1 MGKYLYTII
10 IAAIAIAGI
19 AIATS
24 CTKTDYTGPT
34 LASDSSNYKRTFT
47 INPGEKANLVSK
59 FLNPEALSYEWTMD
73 GNVLASEGSSYQ
85 FSSNDPGCY
94 IITQRIYNSIAEVKI
109 DYYIV
114 VRGGYDNGAFIYT
127 NNEDGAAI
135 GYVSRDYSTVDG
147 NAYQTANPG
156 KTLGKKISCAN
167 SFYGKTYVISESE
180 GLIVLNS
187 ITLKEIGRLPKLPA
201 GPNFI
206 INVDRNNALL
216 STDDGVY
223 RISLNPLALGERIQ
237 NLSGRVGMMVNNGNY
252 ILALTLNHGVI
263 AINPTSYLLARTL
276 KVGKSGLTTDL
287 SGNTWT
293 SYTDT
298 LYRISNNLLVT
309 KYILNVSGTKHFWVA
324 SSWNP
329 WNEGTLTRSPIE
341 NAMYYIVANPDG
353 TPSRELV
360 KVNLNSLNQYITIT
374 PFITLPENRNF
385 SGIGFRLNSDNNIV
399 CSTVDNNG
407 ANPQMD
413 VYRGGDATFV
423 QSVPVSATNAKSI
436 LYNRVK

>member
-59 FLNPEALSYEWTMD
+59 FLKPEALSYEWTMD

-156 KTLGKKISCAN
+156 KTLGTKISCAN
-167 SFYGKTYVISESE
+167 SFYGKTYVVSESE

-187 ITLKEIGRLPKLPA
+187 ITLKEIARIPSLPNNA
-201 GPNFI
+201 NYI
-206 INVDRNNALL
+206 INVDRSTALL
-216 STDDGVY
+216 STDEGIY
-223 RISLNPLALGERIQ
+223 KIHLNPLALGERIQ
-237 NLSGRVGMMVNNGNY
+237 NLNGRVGMMVNNGNY
-252 ILALTLNHGVI
+252 IFALTLNNGVI
-263 AINPTSYLLARTL
+263 AINPSTLLLAKVL
-276 KVGKSGLTTDL
+276 NVGKSGLTKDIA
-287 SGNTWT
+287 GNLWT
-293 SYTDT
+293 SYLDT
-298 LYRISNNLLVT
+298 IYRVNTNLTVSKFNLNIVNATHYRVT
-309 KYILNVSGTKHFWVA
+309 

-329 WNEGTLTRSPIE
+329 WNEGSLTMSSIE
-341 NAMYYIVANPDG
+341 NAIYYIVSNPDG
-353 TPSRELV
+353 SPSRTLV
-360 KVNLNSLNQYITIT
+360 KLNLNSLSSTIAVT

-385 SGIGFRLNSDNNIV
+385 NGIGFRLNSDNNIV